1 MFTGD
6 RSSSD
11 LVVRVEPWLNRAIA
25 FAKASGLITLEHG
38 KSVRLTDEGMN
49 TLDRIHSGDSVMKD
63 ERAFLDAIS
72 PSATEA
78 AVERLMR
85 MEPIR

>member
-25 FAKASGLITLEHG
+25 FATASGLITLENG
-38 KSVRLTDEGMN
+38 KSVRLTDAGMK
-49 TLDRIHSGDSVMKD
+49 TLDRIHSGDSVMID
-63 ERAFLDAIS
+63 ERTFLDAIS